1 MQGSE
6 VIHSVVDTARRR
18 FLLQHAL
25 NWLGIALCFAA
36 AVWLTALIVFKLAPV
51 PEQWVW
57 AVGVVGLVATVAVF
71 VAGMLR
77 RSDKIAAARWLD
89 QKAGLKDRLS
99 SALEMD
105 RTDTDW
111 SRLVHS
117 DAVNHAGK
125 LDTAK
130 LIPFQLNRPFRI
142 AVACLAVGAAVQW
155 LPEYRSAAWLQ
166 KQQEQAVIK
175 DVGQNLVQVLQ
186 RQAEQKTNASPV
198 VQAGIENAIDL
209 GKELERAK
217 LSRPEALK
225 ELSTAAEKVREQLKE
240 MNKAPGL
247 KQLARSSQASSKS
260 AAASPEM
267 QRRAE
272 ALQKETEKNAEMEK
286 AMEKLQADLQKAQEA
301 AAAAMQQPGGM
312 SEEAKQQLAQSLSQL
327 SKQAASMG
335 QSLPDLEK
343 AINDLQKGNADA
355 FLRDLDLA
363 SKDLEQLRDL
373 AKQLADAKQ
382 QNAEKMG
389 KDLAEQLKNGQAEQA
404 KASLE
409 KMAEMLKNGQLSKEQ
424 MAQIAKQV
432 AEAVKQGERYSEKLA
447 QALKKAA
454 GECNNPSA
462 GKDGQKAA
470 SASLSEAA
478 NELQRLME
486 QMGDAESLMA
496 QLEAL
501 NRAQMAVGQCKNWGQ
516 CNNPGGA
523 GKGGKPGRGVGT
535 WAEEDGMMYFPE
547 MTDSWDNSG
556 IERPD
561 MDGKGHTDRGDG
573 QLAENLDPTKLKGRL
588 NPGGPMPSVT
598 LKGVSIKGTS
608 KVEVEQAMAA
618 AQSDA
623 RAALSD
629 EKVPRAYRGAV
640 KDYFDDIKK

>member
-1 MQGSE
+1 MKGSE
-6 VIHSVVDTARRR
+6 VIHSVVDNARRR
-18 FLLQHAL
+18 FLLQHAV
-25 NWLGIALCFAA
+25 NWLGIALCVA
-36 AVWLTALIVFKLAPV
+36 AVIWLATLVAFKLLPM

-57 AVGVVGLVATVAVF
+57 SVGTLGLLATLVVF
-71 VAGMLR
+71 VAGFLR
-77 RSDKIAAARWLD
+77 RSDRGAAARWLD
-89 QKAGLKDRLS
+89 QTAGLKDRLS
-99 SALEMD
+99 SALELD

-111 SRLVHS
+111 SRLIHS
-117 DAVNHAGK
+117 DALDHARK

-130 LIPFQLNRPFRI
+130 LIPIRLKRPFHI
-142 AVACLAVGAAVQW
+142 AVGCLAVGAGLQL
-155 LPEYRSAAWLQ
+155 LPEFRSASWLQ
-166 KQQEQAVIK
+166 QQREAAVIK

-186 RQAEQKTNASPV
+186 RQAEQKTNASPI
-198 VQAGIENAIDL
+198 VQAGIESAIDL

-240 MNKAPGL
+240 MTKAPGL
-247 KQLARSSQASSKS
+247 RQMARSSQSSSKTAS
-260 AAASPEM
+260 ASPEM

-272 ALQKETEKNAEMEK
+272 ALQKDTEKNADMEK
-286 AMEKLQADLQKAQEA
+286 AMEKLQSDLQKAQEA

-312 SEEAKQQLAQSLSQL
+312 SPEAQQQLAQSLSQMA
-327 SKQAASMG
+327 KQAAAMG

-343 AINDLQKGNADA
+343 AIKDLQQGNSEA
-355 FLRDLDLA
+355 FLRDLNLA
-363 SKDLEQLRDL
+363 TKDLEQLRDL
-373 AKQLADAKQ
+373 AKQLANASQ
-382 QNAEKMG
+382 SAEKMG

-409 KMAEMLKNGQLSKEQ
+409 KMAEMLKNGQLTTEQ
-424 MAQIAKQV
+424 LAQIAKQV
-432 AEAVKQGERYSEKLA
+432 SDSVKQGERYSAKLGEM
-447 QALKKAA
+447 LKKAA
-454 GECNNPSA
+454 GQCKNP
-462 GKDGQKAA
+462 GKDGQQAA
-470 SASLSEAA
+470 SASLSEASK
-478 NELQRLME
+478 ELQRLME

-496 QLEAL
+496 ELEAL
-501 NRAQMAVGQCKNWGQ
+501 NRAQMAVGQCKSWGQ
-516 CNNPGGA
+516 CNNPGA
-523 GKGGKPGRGVGT
+523 GNGGKPGRGVGT
-535 WAEEDGMMYFPE
+535 WAEEGGMMYFPE
-547 MTDSWDNSG
+547 QTELWDNTG

>member
-1 MQGSE
+1 MKGSE
-6 VIHSVVDTARRR
+6 VIHTVVDNARRR
-18 FLLQHAL
+18 FLLQHAI
-25 NWLGIALCFAA
+25 NWFGIALCVAA
-36 AVWLTALIVFKLAPV
+36 AVWLGTLVAFKLLPL
-51 PEQWVW
+51 PERWVW
-57 AVGVVGLVATVAVF
+57 SVGIVGLAATFAVF
-71 VAGMLR
+71 VAGFLR
-77 RSDKIAAARWLD
+77 RSDRSAAARWLD
-89 QKAGLKDRLS
+89 ETAGLKDRLS
-99 SALEMD
+99 SALELD

-111 SRLVHS
+111 SRLIHS
-117 DAVNHAGK
+117 DALAHAQK

-130 LIPFQLNRPFRI
+130 LIPIRLKRPFHI
-142 AVACLAVGAAVQW
+142 AVGCLTVGAGLQL
-155 LPEYRSAAWLQ
+155 LPEFRSASWR
-166 KQQEQAVIK
+166 QQQREAAVIK

-186 RQAEQKTNASPV
+186 RQAEQKTNASPI

-240 MNKAPGL
+240 MTKAPGL
-247 KQLARSSQASSKS
+247 RQMARSSQSSSKT

-272 ALQKETEKNAEMEK
+272 ALQKETEKNAEMDK

-312 SEEAKQQLAQSLSQL
+312 SEEAKQQLAQSLSQMA
-327 SKQAASMG
+327 KQAASMG
-335 QSLPDLEK
+335 QSMPDLEK
-343 AINDLQKGNADA
+343 AIKDLQQGNSEA
-355 FLRDLDLA
+355 FLRDLNLA
-363 SKDLEQLRDL
+363 TKDLEQLRDL
-373 AKQLADAKQ
+373 AKQLANANQ
-382 QNAEKMG
+382 SAEKMG

-409 KMAEMLKNGQLSKEQ
+409 KMAEMLKNGQLTKEQ

-432 AEAVKQGERYSEKLA
+432 ADSVKQGERYSAKLGEM
-447 QALKKAA
+447 LKKAA
-454 GECNNPSA
+454 GECNNPGT

-478 NELQRLME
+478 KELQRLME

-496 QLEAL
+496 ELEAL
-501 NRAQMAVGQCKNWGQ
+501 NRAQMAVGHCKSWGQ
-516 CNNPGGA
+516 CMGPPKA
-523 GKGGKPGRGVGT
+523 GQGGKPGRGVGT
-535 WAEEDGMMYFPE
+535 WAEEGGMMYFPE
-547 MTDSWDNSG
+547 QTELWDNTG

-561 MDGKGHTDRGDG
+561 MDGRGHTDRGDG

>member
-1 MQGSE
+1 MKGSE
-6 VIHSVVDTARRR
+6 VIHSVVDNARRR
-18 FLLQHAL
+18 FLLQHAI

-36 AVWLTALIVFKLAPV
+36 AVWLVALIVFKFAPM
-51 PEQWVW
+51 PEKWVW

-71 VAGMLR
+71 LAGMLR
-77 RSDKIAAARWLD
+77 RSDKNAAARWLD

-99 SALEMD
+99 SALELD

-111 SRLVHS
+111 SRLIHR
-117 DAVNHAGK
+117 DAVDHAGK

-142 AVACLAVGAAVQW
+142 AVACLAVGAALQW
-155 LPEYRSAAWLQ
+155 LPEFRSAAWLQ
-166 KQQEQAVIK
+166 KQHEQAVIK

-186 RQAEQKTNASPV
+186 RQAEQKTNTSPI

-240 MNKAPGL
+240 MGKSPGL
-247 KQLARSSQASSKS
+247 KQLARSSQASSKT

-312 SEEAKQQLAQSLSQL
+312 SPEAQQQLAQSLSQMA
-327 SKQAASMG
+327 KQVAAMG

-343 AINDLQKGNADA
+343 AIKDLQQGNSEA
-355 FLRDLDLA
+355 FLRDLNLA
-363 SKDLEQLRDL
+363 TKDLEQLRDL
-373 AKQLADAKQ
+373 AKQLANAQ
-382 QNAEKMG
+382 QSAEKMG

-409 KMAEMLKNGQLSKEQ
+409 KMAEMLKNGELSKEQ
-424 MAQIAKQV
+424 LAQIAKQV
-432 AEAVKQGERYSEKLA
+432 AEAVKQGERYSAKLGEM
-447 QALKKAA
+447 LKKAA
-454 GECNNPSA
+454 GECNNP

-470 SASLSEAA
+470 SSSLSEAA

-496 QLEAL
+496 ELEAL
-501 NRAQMAVGQCKNWGQ
+501 NRAQMAVGQCKSWGQ
-516 CNNPGGA
+516 CNNPGS

-535 WAEEDGMMYFPE
+535 WAEEGGMMYFPE
-547 MTDSWDNSG
+547 QTELWDNTG

-561 MDGKGHTDRGDG
+561 MDGRGHTDRGDG

>member
-1 MQGSE
+1 MKGSE
-6 VIHSVVDTARRR
+6 VIHAVVDNARRR
-18 FLLQHAL
+18 FLLLHAL

-36 AVWLTALIVFKLAPV
+36 AVWLVALIVFKLAPM
-51 PEQWVW
+51 PEKWVW
-57 AVGVVGLVATVAVF
+57 AVGVVGLAATVAVF
-71 VAGMLR
+71 LAGILR
-77 RSDKIAAARWLD
+77 RSDKSAAARWLD

-99 SALEMD
+99 SALELD

-111 SRLVHS
+111 SRLIHR
-117 DAVNHAGK
+117 DAVDHAGK
-125 LDTAK
+125 LDPAK

-142 AVACLAVGAAVQW
+142 AVACLAVGAALQW
-155 LPEYRSAAWLQ
+155 LPEFRSAAWLQ
-166 KQQEQAVIK
+166 KQHEQAVIK

-186 RQAEQKTNASPV
+186 RQAEQKTNASPI

-240 MNKAPGL
+240 MGKAPGL
-247 KQLARSSQASSKS
+247 KQLARSSQASSKT

-272 ALQKETEKNAEMEK
+272 ALQKETEKHAEMEK

-312 SEEAKQQLAQSLSQL
+312 SPEAQQQLAQSLSQMA
-327 SKQAASMG
+327 KQSAAMG

-343 AINDLQKGNADA
+343 AIKDLQQGNSEA
-355 FLRDLDLA
+355 FLRDLNLA
-363 SKDLEQLRDL
+363 TKDLEQLRDL
-373 AKQLADAKQ
+373 AKQLANAQ
-382 QNAEKMG
+382 QSAEKMG

-409 KMAEMLKNGQLSKEQ
+409 KMAEMLKKGELSKEQ
-424 MAQIAKQV
+424 LAQIAKQV
-432 AEAVKQGERYSEKLA
+432 ADSVKQGERYSAKLGEM
-447 QALKKAA
+447 LKKAA
-454 GECNNPSA
+454 GQCNNPSSS
-462 GKDGQKAA
+462 GKDGQQAA
-470 SASLSEAA
+470 SASLAEAA

-516 CNNPGGA
+516 CNNPGA

-535 WAEEDGMMYFPE
+535 WAEEGGMMYFPE
-547 MTDSWDNSG
+547 QTELWDNTG

-561 MDGKGHTDRGDG
+561 MDGRGHTDRGDG